1 MALSFTFNDVS
12 KFNINIKDIINTTI
26 SNSTTIFLDS
36 DSLDKIKGDTLYIR
50 IEQNENNHPCS
61 LTFQIIKSESI
72 YILQRNYINKGFI
85 TSKNLNQYYFMEVFQ
100 EEGEIMLHSKRNNG
114 KLFGLIK
121 LKSKVKSPHNISEYL
136 KEEKDNEIEFNEHTQ
151 KLSFNSS
158 HTKDQNK
165 NCKKGCYLF
174 LTYKNENKNTKKEDP
189 IIGYEYTLLA
199 RIWDVEEFSPQIIN
213 FPFNEYI
220 FGTFEDNSF
229 INHYYSVFI
238 PQGIEQMIIQIESNF
253 IEGFFGDGKK
263 KLITFKNTEN
273 NLNLT
278 NEEKIIKFTNDTLKD
293 FYNKEMSFAFRAK
306 NFFEDTFSFYHFRI
320 LILKENDNNLIY
332 PLDSNIGNI
341 CLPERDENKVDNYYC
356 YALLSNNYN
365 EFILNFSV
373 STSKL
378 KDNYSISLYRNYK
391 SEKSVP
397 NKYYLSE
404 VKNDKKLKLI
414 LFKFEF
420 EDNRPKTI
428 LSMFAND
435 KDINSPKFY
444 SSQVYILSNSSKQF
458 NFNFNYGNCLL
469 IFKYISGSGNILFG
483 EYQKIEVNSNYFG
496 KPITIPISEVKNITF
511 KTEESFIY
519 HLELN
524 YIRPKSNIKELIIDE
539 SRNELLFDTQFPIYY
554 YIKYENQENIDINY
568 RIINLE
574 DEATTNILINGYII
588 NNEELEKKLDGEFI
602 ELEQSIRGLYD
613 KTFKNGILQINE
625 DIIKNFSKIDES
637 DNLNNETKFVLI
649 KIDGKHYIS
658 NSLSVEIIAMSN
670 NNGNYLVPVNQ
681 YIMGYNLFNNIKYII
696 KNNIID
702 NNDNKIIIEF
712 SPNYKDIKLTFDNLT
727 EIPTYKENMTTDI
740 QKYIINSNDKEII
753 LNINKPERISNGNY
767 LFRYYFTKNNIDLN
781 INLINLIIKLK

>member
-1 MALSFTFNDVS
+1 ML
-12 KFNINIKDIINTTI
+12 
-26 SNSTTIFLDS
+26 L
-36 DSLDKIKGDTLYIR
+36 
-50 IEQNENNHPCS
+50 EQ
-61 LTFQIIKSESI
+61 
-72 YILQRNYINKGFI
+72 
-85 TSKNLNQYYFMEVFQ
+85 
-100 EEGEIMLHSKRNNG
+100 
-114 KLFGLIK
+114 
-121 LKSKVKSPHNISEYL
+121 
-136 KEEKDNEIEFNEHTQ
+136 
-151 KLSFNSS
+151 
-158 HTKDQNK
+158 
-165 NCKKGCYLF
+165 
-174 LTYKNENKNTKKEDP
+174 
-189 IIGYEYTLLA
+189 
-199 RIWDVEEFSPQIIN
+199 
-213 FPFNEYI
+213 
-220 FGTFEDNSF
+220 
-229 INHYYSVFI
+229 
-238 PQGIEQMIIQIESNF
+238 
-253 IEGFFGDGKK
+253 
-263 KLITFKNTEN
+263 
-273 NLNLT
+273 
-278 NEEKIIKFTNDTLKD
+278 
-293 FYNKEMSFAFRAK
+293 K

-404 VKNDKKLKLI
+404 VNNDKKLKLI

-539 SRNELLFDTQFPIYY
+539 SRNELLFDTQFHIYY
-554 YIKYENQENIDINY
+554 YIKYENQENIDIND

-625 DIIKNFSKIDES
+625 DIIKNFSKINES